1 MNSHRENDKI
11 MLNSF
16 NSLAEEFVEKM
27 VASFPNEPKLR
38 GYQATFLT
46 TKRFNNKKPVEFFM
60 STLMPYGEQIL
71 QRNESFFKQ
80 DNLVERAQSFSG
92 QTGLTNYWENMSE
105 EDKSSIW
112 EYMQT
117 LYILGMNAIG
127 MSEQLNE
134 LLSKRMSQN
143 QK

>member
-1 MNSHRENDKI
+1 MSDHDKI

-16 NSLAEEFVEKM
+16 NNLAEEFVEKM

-60 STLMPYGEQIL
+60 NTLLPYGEQIL
-71 QRNESFFKQ
+71 QRNECFFKQ

-92 QTGLTNYWENMSE
+92 QTGLTKYWETISQD
-105 EDKSSIW
+105 DKNSIW
-112 EYMQT
+112 EYIQT

-127 MSEQLNE
+127 RSEQLNE
-134 LLSKRMSQN
+134 LLKKN
-143 QK
+143 LNK